1 MTTSMVRGEHQPFD
15 ADQKARALE
24 AEQSDGRVI
33 FLCPSAERFLIQLQ
47 REKKFVIDGQIVE
60 QEQKLVQF
68 QDHTYITE
76 DAETIAQIRKHPA
89 YKHGRIIELKKL
101 AEDAKKK
108 RVEGVLSQL
117 EDPNVR
123 EAVVAALGVG
133 RANVPTVKDDRKK

>member
-15 ADQKARALE
+15 ADAKAKSLE
-24 AEQSDGRVI
+24 GEQVGDRVI

-68 QDHTYITE
+68 TDHTYITE
-76 DAETIAQIRKHPA
+76 DQETIAAIRKHQA
-89 YKHGRIIELKKL
+89 YKRGTIIELKKL
-101 AEDAKKK
+101 ADEAKKK
-108 RVEGVLSQL
+108 RVDGVLAQL
-117 EDPNVR
+117 DDPNVR

-133 RANVPTVKDDRKK
+133 KASVPTVKDDRKK